1 MQRMGTQR
9 AGRRAVLS
17 GSMAIGLFTL
27 GGRLLAAERE
37 QTPEPLPDGR
47 PHAFTLH
54 RDGFRLDGTPFQIR
68 SGEMHPIR
76 IPRSEWPARIAMA
89 KAMGLNTIA
98 IYLMWN
104 TLEYAPGQ
112 FDLTTDR
119 RDFRTFLTL
128 CQQAG
133 LWVSLRPGPYVC
145 GEWDFGGLPAW
156 LLYDGDIRVRSM
168 DPAFLAAAGRYIA
181 TIAQAVRPFMAD
193 RGGPILMT
201 QIENEYASFG
211 GDPAYTAWTRD
222 TWRRYGVT
230 RACTTADGLVQLREK
245 RTILPSCAIGLDGD
259 YELDK
264 ARDLASETPLWISEA
279 YPGWLTHWGEKSMA
293 TVDFV
298 PDFRKILDQNAS
310 FNLYVVH
317 GGTNFGF
324 GAGANARRDGSQFQ
338 PVITS
343 YDYDAPIDEAGRA
356 TPKYHILRAM
366 IARATGRP
374 APAVPPDPPV
384 LGFAPVMAR
393 AAGSLWD
400 IPGEPVRMRD
410 PVSMERALR
419 QPSGMALYR
428 CVIPAGRGGPLRLP
442 PVHDDARLFL
452 DGTDIGTLS
461 RLFPAK
467 TPPVIAPS
475 PHPRRLDILVDSFGH
490 IGFGPAMGDRKGLD
504 GPVTLGGM
512 PLEHWTILGLP
523 LDATQR
529 AQATRRPPTPGHPA
543 GLYRATFDMPGIG
556 GTYLDLSEWKKGY
569 VWVNGHALGRFWSIG
584 PQQHLFCPAEFL
596 HLTGNDLLVLDR
608 HATTAA
614 HVRGLTTLSGPQ

>member
-1 MQRMGTQR
+1 M
-9 AGRRAVLS
+9 AV
-17 GSMAIGLFTL
+17 GLFTA
-27 GGRLLAAERE
+27 GGRLLAA
-37 QTPEPLPDGR
+37 TPGPEPVPDGR

-76 IPRSEWPARIAMA
+76 IPRGEWPARIAMA

-104 TLEYAPGQ
+104 MLEPAPGR

-168 DPAFLAAAGRYIA
+168 DPAFLAAARRYIA

-211 GDPAYTAWTRD
+211 GDPAYMAWTRD
-222 TWRRYGVT
+222 TWFRHGIT
-230 RACTTADGLVQLREK
+230 GACTTADGLAQLREK
-245 RTILPSCAIGLDGD
+245 RTILSGCAIGLDGD
-259 YELDK
+259 YRLDQ
-264 ARDLASETPLWISEA
+264 ARDLATETPPWISEA

-293 TVDFV
+293 TIDFV
-298 PDFRKILDQNAS
+298 PDFRKILDQRAS

-317 GGTNFGF
+317 GGTNFGS
-324 GAGANARRDGSQFQ
+324 GAGANAHRDGSRFQ
-338 PVITS
+338 PVVTS

-356 TPKYHILRAM
+356 TPKYHTLRTM
-366 IARATGRP
+366 IARATNLP
-374 APAVPPDPPV
+374 LPPVPPDPPI

-393 AAGSLWD
+393 AAGSPWNALGD
-400 IPGEPVRMRD
+400 PVRARD
-410 PVSMERALR
+410 PVSMERGLR
-419 QPSGMALYR
+419 QPGGMALYR
-428 CVIPAGRGGPLRLP
+428 CVVPAGRGGPLHLP
-442 PVHDDARLFL
+442 PVHDDARLIL
-452 DGTDIGTLS
+452 DGTEIAAIS
-461 RLFPAK
+461 RLFPTR
-467 TPPVIAPS
+467 TPLVIAPAPGS
-475 PHPRRLDILVDSFGH
+475 RRLDILVDSFGH
-490 IGFGPAMGDRKGLD
+490 IGFGLAMGDRKGLE
-504 GPVTLGGM
+504 GPVTLGGA
-512 PLEHWTILGLP
+512 PLRDWTIFGLP
-523 LDATQR
+523 LDAAR
-529 AQATRRPPTPGHPA
+529 LAQATRHPSVPGHPA

-556 GTYLDLSEWKKGY
+556 ATYIDMAEWKKGY
-569 VWVNGHALGRFWSIG
+569 AWINGHALGRFWSIG
-584 PQQHLFCPAEFL
+584 PQQRLFCPAEFL
-596 HLTGNDLLVLDR
+596 RPAGNDLLVLDC
-608 HATTAA
+608 HAGAPARIVGVTHA
-614 HVRGLTTLSGPQ
+614 GG

>member
-1 MQRMGTQR
+1 
-9 AGRRAVLS
+9 
-17 GSMAIGLFTL
+17 MAIGLFTV
-27 GGRLLAAERE
+27 GGRLLAADRE
-37 QTPEPLPDGR
+37 AASDPLPDGR

-54 RDGFRLDGTPFQIR
+54 RDGFRLDGAPFQIR

-104 TLEYAPGQ
+104 SLEPAPGQ

-119 RDFRTFLTL
+119 RDFRTFLAL

-145 GEWDFGGLPAW
+145 GEWDFGGLPTW
-156 LLYDGDIRVRSM
+156 LLYEGDIRVRSM
-168 DPAFLAAAGRYIA
+168 DPAFLAAAERYIA
-181 TIAQAVRPFMAD
+181 TIARAVRPFMAD
-193 RGGPILMT
+193 RGGPVLMT

-211 GDPAYTAWTRD
+211 GDPAYMAWTRE
-222 TWRRYGVT
+222 TWNRYGIT
-230 RACTTADGLVQLREK
+230 GACTTADGLVQLREK
-245 RTILPSCAIGLDGD
+245 RTVLPACAIGLDGD

-264 ARDLASETPLWISEA
+264 ARDLTSKAPLWISEA
-279 YPGWLTHWGEKSMA
+279 YPGWLTHWGERGMA
-293 TVDFV
+293 TVDFI
-298 PDFRKILDQNAS
+298 PDFQKILDQKAS

-324 GAGANARRDGSQFQ
+324 GAGANAHRDGSEFQ
-338 PVITS
+338 PVVTS

-356 TPKYHILRAM
+356 TPKYHALRAM

-374 APAVPPDPPV
+374 APSVPPDPPV
-384 LGFAPVMAR
+384 LGFAPVMAH

-400 IPGEPVRMRD
+400 ALGDPVHAPD
-410 PVSMERALR
+410 PVSMERGLR
-419 QPSGMALYR
+419 QSSGMALYR
-428 CVIPAGRGGPLRLP
+428 CVIPTGRGGPLHLP
-442 PVHDDARLFL
+442 PVHDDARLIL

-461 RLFPAK
+461 RLFPTK
-467 TPPVIAPS
+467 TLPVITPA
-475 PHPRRLDILVDSFGH
+475 PHPRHLDILVDSFGH

-512 PLEHWTILGLP
+512 PLRDWMIFGLP

-529 AQATRRPPTPGHPA
+529 ARATRHLPAPDLPT
-543 GLYRATFDMPGIG
+543 GLYRATFNMPGTG
-556 GTYLDLSEWKKGY
+556 STYLDLSEWKKGY

-584 PQQHLFCPAEFL
+584 PQRRLFCPAEFL
-596 HLTGNDLLVLDR
+596 YPTRNDILVLD
-608 HATTAA
+608 HHVTAPA
-614 HVRGLTTLSGPQ
+614 PIAGMRFLVGAEPA